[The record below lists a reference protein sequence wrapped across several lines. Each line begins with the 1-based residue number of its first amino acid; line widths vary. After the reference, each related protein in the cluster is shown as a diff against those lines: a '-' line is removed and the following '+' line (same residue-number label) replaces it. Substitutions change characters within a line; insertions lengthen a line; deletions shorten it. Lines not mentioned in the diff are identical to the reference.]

1 MKIQNVFYNN
11 DNQIRAFWRI
21 LIFISFLLLAVLPL
35 ILIENS
41 YFQFFGAS
49 LILIFGLYLNSK
61 YLDKRGFSEYGLIFK
76 KKTFTYLLIGVLIGF
91 FSVILM
97 VLIGKATG
105 LLSVSDFLS
114 IPKPTLVFLFA
125 FKMLLVSILE
135 ETFFRGYLFTNIF
148 EGIKSK
154 KTSYKQA
161 VLIALVISSLL
172 FGLAHFSNNN
182 ASVISITLLTINGMV
197 WCIPFIL
204 TKNLG
209 LSIGLHLSWNI
220 TQTQIGLTMSGNKAL
235 NSFYR
240 IENTG
245 PDLFTGGDYGPEA
258 GILGLIG
265 FAVMLLTTLA
275 YLRITEKTL
284 LNRVDGSAI
293 K

>member
-209 LSIGLHLSWNI
+209 NI